1 MITVNQAKELI
12 AAAIQPLAPVRI
24 NLDEAAGHILAAD
37 IFAAVDIPGFR
48 QSSMDGYAFRFDA
61 GLSSY
66 NLTGEMAAG
75 TTEVLEIK
83 AGEATRIFTG
93 APLPGGADTV
103 VMQEKIT
110 KENNNIIVNDPMLS
124 VGSNVREKGS
134 EIKADALAMAKGSL
148 LSPAAIGFLAGIGTT
163 KVAVYPMPKV
173 AVILTGNELQQP
185 GKALAFGQVY
195 EANSFALS
203 AALKNEGIDDIKL
216 FWVNDDLDLLMQ
228 SVNEALENSDVVLLT
243 GGVSV
248 GDYDFVT
255 RAAGACGI
263 EQIFHKVKQRPGKP
277 LFFGTKNKQLVFGL
291 PGNPSSV
298 LSCFYNYALPAL
310 KGLSCKQDSVTTIQ
324 AELSTDYKKT
334 AGLTHFLKGIYA
346 DGKAS
351 PLNAQESFRLSSFAH
366 ANCLIC
372 LDETEEFYKAGTTV
386 TIMLLPQ

>member
-12 AAAIQPLAPVRI
+12 AAAIQPLAPVCI

-37 IFAAVDIPGFR
+37 IYAAVDIPGFR

-75 TTEVLEIK
+75 TSKSLEIK

-110 KENNNIIVNDPMLS
+110 KENNNIIVDDPMLS

-255 RAAGACGI
+255 RAADACGI

-366 ANCLIC
+366 SNCLIC
-372 LDETEEFYKAGTTV
+372 LDEAEEFYKAGTTV

>member
-12 AAAIQPLAPVRI
+12 AAAIQPLEPVNI
-24 NLDEAAGHILAAD
+24 NLAEAAGHILAAD
-37 IFAAVDIPGFR
+37 IYAAVDIPAFR
-48 QSSMDGYAFRFDA
+48 QSSMDGYAFRFEA
-61 GLSSY
+61 GLSFY
-66 NLTGEMAAG
+66 HLAGEMAAG
-75 TTEVLEIK
+75 TTEPLEIK

-110 KENNNIIVNDPMLS
+110 KENNKIIVDDPMLS

-134 EIKADALAMAKGSL
+134 EIKADALAMEKGSL

-163 KVAVYPMPKV
+163 EVAVYPMPKV

-185 GKALAFGQVY
+185 GKVLIFGQVY
-195 EANSFALS
+195 ESNSFALS
-203 AALKNEGIDDIKL
+203 AALKNEGINDIKL
-216 FWVNDDLDLLMQ
+216 FWVSDDLDLLIQ
-228 SVNEALENSDVVLLT
+228 SLNEVLENSDVVLLT

-248 GDYDFVT
+248 GEYDFVT
-255 RAAGACGI
+255 KAADACGI
-263 EQIFHKVKQRPGKP
+263 QQIFHKVKQKPGKP
-277 LFFGTKNKQLVFGL
+277 LLFGTKSKQLVFGL

-310 KGLSCKQDSVTTIQ
+310 KALSCKQDSVKTLQ

-366 ANCLIC
+366 SNCLIC

>member
-12 AAAIQPLAPVRI
+12 AAAIQPLAPVCI

-37 IFAAVDIPGFR
+37 IYAAVDIPGFR
-48 QSSMDGYAFRFDA
+48 QSSMDGYAFRFDP

-75 TTEVLEIK
+75 TSKSLEIK

-124 VGSNVREKGS
+124 VGLNVREKGS

-255 RAAGACGI
+255 RAADACGI

-310 KGLSCKQDSVTTIQ
+310 KGLSCKQDSITTIQ
-324 AELSTDYKKT
+324 AELQTDYKKT

-366 ANCLIC
+366 SNCLIC
-372 LDETEEFYKAGTTV
+372 LDEAEEFYKAGTTV